1 MNRDHR
7 VSPRDKDN
15 FFRLF
20 RTRSFSPSIFETELH
35 LIGTHRESRGET
47 IMHEKQKPFD
57 NEAFEPTIPVFLPL
71 FPPLLALLLLPFFPP
86 LLPSPPPHQ
95 EKSAKTMGSLVP
107 TKTDISVVGTI
118 VRGLTIDPEKEI
130 SSSHEARRPL
140 FISPLPLVFRYP
152 PTLFPPSNSPPS
164 YLQRQIT
171 PFATVIS
178 LRLCSFAD
186 TPVLYSIPRDSY
198 GSSLPSSLC
207 SPRFPSS
214 RNLFVSLST
223 CVYVRTYV
231 CIYARVY
238 FSAIIR
244 DNPILSLPWHQDRN
258 GPDIHSPLRRPKLND
273 LSYKRLWKPIR
284 SRHGTIDKSEHRSA
298 EQQPSHPIALV
309 RT

>member
-1 MNRDHR
+1 
-7 VSPRDKDN
+7 
-15 FFRLF
+15 
-20 RTRSFSPSIFETELH
+20 
-35 LIGTHRESRGET
+35 
-47 IMHEKQKPFD
+47 MHEKQKPFD

-71 FPPLLALLLLPFFPP
+71 FPPLLALLPLPFFPP

-140 FISPLPLVFRYP
+140 FIPPLPLVFRYP

-231 CIYARVY
+231 RMY
-238 FSAIIR
+238 IR
-244 DNPILSLPWHQDRN
+244 ACVFLSYHPRQSYSFPSLAPGQKR
-258 GPDIHSPLRRPKLND
+258 SRYSLPLRRPKLND
-273 LSYKRLWKPIR
+273 LSYKRLWKPTR

>member
-1 MNRDHR
+1 MKRGRCNYRAGNKLVCHGGATSLNRDHR
-7 VSPRDKDN
+7 VSPHDKQ
-15 FFRLF
+15 FFSIIPNEEF
-20 RTRSFSPSIFETELH
+20 PPSIFETELH
-35 LIGTHRESRGET
+35 LIGTHRSRGET

-71 FPPLLALLLLPFFPP
+71 FPPLLALLPLPFFPP

-140 FISPLPLVFRYP
+140 FIPPLPLVFRYP

-231 CIYARVY
+231 YTRVCISQLSSETILFFPFLGTRTETV
-238 FSAIIR
+238 
-244 DNPILSLPWHQDRN
+244 PIFTP
-258 GPDIHSPLRRPKLND
+258 PPPPKIE
-273 LSYKRLWKPIR
+273 RF
-284 SRHGTIDKSEHRSA
+284 
-298 EQQPSHPIALV
+298 V
-309 RT
+309 V